1 MKIIW
6 RILLIVT
13 LALTGMYLGS
23 FVGAK
28 YLVPKGSGLAG
39 GAMVL
44 GYLVLGLVVFT
55 LIGVVAAFMLK
66 GKALRNT
73 ALIIGVPVLLAYLIF
88 TTVFVMNKMA
98 DREPDEAF
106 AAAGNFS
113 VVMERLDTSDP
124 YLFVK
129 LEVSSADRTWTK
141 TGPGP
146 DAQIF
151 YATMTSQTLTDI
163 RAALDVVAA
172 MSAADFAN
180 CRDSQGPA
188 IKSLTWHINDAPT
201 GQSLVTA
208 DTLAISETCLR
219 DHPEIGRALSLVERA
234 SDKRGGKVKRK

>member
-6 RILLIVT
+6 RILLIVA
-13 LALTGMYLGS
+13 LALAGMYLGS
-23 FVGAK
+23 FIGAK

-55 LIGVVAAFMLK
+55 LIGVAAAFMLK
-66 GKALRNT
+66 GNALRKT

-88 TTVFVMNKMA
+88 TTIFVMQKMS

-106 AAAGNFS
+106 AAAGDFS
-113 VVMERLDTSDP
+113 ITMERLDTSDP

-129 LEVSSADRTWTK
+129 MAINSDDRTWTK

-146 DAQIF
+146 ESQIF
-151 YATMTSQTLTDI
+151 YAKMTAQTLTDI
-163 RAALDVVAA
+163 RQALNALA
-172 MSAADFAN
+172 QMSPEEFAN
-180 CRDSQGPA
+180 CRDGQSSA
-188 IKSLTWHINDAPT
+188 IKSLTWNISDAPA

-208 DTLAISETCLR
+208 DTLEITETCLQQ
-219 DHPEIGRALSLVERA
+219 HPAVGRALSLVERV
-234 SDKRGGKVKRK
+234 SDKRGGKIKRK